1 MPFTCIYNYI
11 RTIRFKFIALLL
23 LAVPFAHAAKAEG
36 ATGVPKESSMNDP
49 MVVIMIVVM
58 MILLLIIGLL
68 AHVLLGAAGLYYEK
82 QTEPTAPSSS
92 KTGSAITATVL
103 LLLVASPCFAQ
114 EQAVVAPAVSSFG
127 GLSPTAFYMITG
139 VITLE
144 LLVVFVLLFQ
154 LKIFLARRKLA
165 VAGSASAIAIPK
177 PVQPSWWDKLNK
189 FRPAEQEAQIDL
201 GHEYDGI
208 RELDNRLPP
217 WWLYGFY
224 ITIIFA
230 CIYLWQHHVSH
241 SAPSSEEELVIDMR
255 EAAEQQQAYL
265 KKAANSVD
273 ENTVKLISDA
283 ALLENGQKIF
293 IQNCAACHGKEGEGM
308 VGPNLTDDYWLHGGS
323 IQDIFKTIKYGWPDK
338 GMKSWKDDLSP
349 AQIAQVASFI
359 KHLHGTNP
367 PNPKEKQGE
376 LYVETATPSGKDSVT
391 TSAAENK

>member
-1 MPFTCIYNYI
+1 MPFTCIYNCI
-11 RTIRFKFIALLL
+11 RTTRFKSIALLL
-23 LAVPFAHAAKAEG
+23 LTLPFAHTAMAEG
-36 ATGVPKESSMNDP
+36 ATGAPKESSMNDP

-58 MILLLIIGLL
+58 LILLLIIGLL

-82 QTEPTAPSSS
+82 QKEQVVSSSS
-92 KTGSAITATVL
+92 KTGAAITTTVL
-103 LLLVASPCFAQ
+103 LLLATPCFAQ
-114 EQAVVAPAVSSFG
+114 EQAVAAPAVSSFG

-154 LKIFLARRKLA
+154 LKIFLAKRKLA
-165 VAGSASAIAIPK
+165 VAGAAATIAIPK
-177 PVQPSWWDKLNK
+177 PAQPSWWDKLNK

-224 ITIIFA
+224 ATIIFA

-376 LYVETATPSGKDSVT
+376 LYVETAIPSGKDSVT